1 MSCDTIGRGGRRET
15 SQAGFTLVELL
26 VAIAVLAMLMGL
38 LTTGV
43 RMAVRS
49 FEAVQR
55 EADELSALERAE
67 STIVRYLSRARPV
80 IAPFEDIREIRVDFS
95 GDAESLTFRAFLP
108 AALGGWEARL
118 VLAVAEA
125 EDGGRVLVLD
135 VEGMEGVPEAERFAL
150 LDGIEEVEI
159 GYLDP
164 AEKRDGAEWSPDW
177 HDRATL
183 PDLVRIALRREDEP
197 RPLPAIIVPLLI
209 DGR

>member
-1 MSCDTIGRGGRRET
+1 MRRGGQSPI

-26 VAIAVLAMLMGL
+26 VAIAVLAMLMGM
-38 LTTGV
+38 LTTSV

-49 FEAVQR
+49 FDAVQR

-67 STIVRYLSRARPV
+67 STILRYLSRARPV
-80 IAPFEDIREIRVDFS
+80 MAPIEDIREMRVDFS
-95 GDAESLTFRAFLP
+95 GDSQSLSFRAFLS

-150 LDGIEEVEI
+150 LEGIEEVAF
-159 GYLDP
+159 GYFDP
-164 AEKRDGAEWSPDW
+164 ATEEHGEQWLPDW
-177 HDRATL
+177 HDRAIL
-183 PDLVRIALRREDEP
+183 PDLVRIQLRRTDEP
-197 RPLPAIIVPLLI
+197 GPLPAIIVPLVI
-209 DGR
+209 DGG